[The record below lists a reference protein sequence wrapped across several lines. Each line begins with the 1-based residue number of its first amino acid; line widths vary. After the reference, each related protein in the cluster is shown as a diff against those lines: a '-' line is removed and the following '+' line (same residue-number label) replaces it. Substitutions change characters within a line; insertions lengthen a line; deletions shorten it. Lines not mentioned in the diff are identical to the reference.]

1 MANLDNDK
9 IEIQEGDSFMNSKI
23 VLDSWLSLPNY
34 LIDISSQKK
43 DLCVIYF
50 SSNGIYFPNN
60 EVTFRDMILS
70 HNNFEWYKNRISIA
84 DKHIFVRDVFKQW
97 YFKGI
102 NKDISDQ
109 DALLAF
115 LQKETLGY
123 HRVVTVG
130 SSAGGYAAILFG
142 CQLNAFKI
150 YAFSPQIS
158 LTSLIE
164 KANINKNPVLYVLR
178 GSKLLKNAD
187 LRTVIDMDSPNV
199 IYFFPI
205 HSQIDIQQ
213 HAQINNYT
221 HLRTVK
227 LNSDKHG
234 VPIFVEC
241 LNILLG
247 YSEHQWID
255 FCEKVHS
262 PYGLALKVLGPIAF
276 FGVVYRKLK
285 KKIKKAI

>member
-1 MANLDNDK
+1 MTNLDKDK

-60 EVTFRDMILS
+60 EATFRDMILS
-70 HNNFEWYKNRISIA
+70 HNNYEWYKNRISNA

-102 NKDISDQ
+102 NKDIPDQ
-109 DALLAF
+109 DALLVF

-164 KANINKNPVLYVLR
+164 KATNNRNPVLNALR
-178 GSKLLKNAD
+178 GTEQLMNAD
-187 LRTVIDMDSPNV
+187 LSQVVDMDSPNV

-213 HAQINNYT
+213 HALINNFT
-221 HLRTVK
+221 QLRTVK
-227 LNSDKHG
+227 LNSNKHG

-241 LNILLG
+241 LNFLLE
-247 YSEHQWID
+247 YTDYQWID
-255 FCEKVHS
+255 ICEKVHS
-262 PYGLALKVLGPIAF
+262 PYGLALKVLGPITF
-276 FGVVYRKLK
+276 FGVVFRKLK
-285 KKIKKAI
+285 KKIRKTI